1 MPETGAYRWCVSMHT
16 RFISTCYILVPLQ
29 VSNFAGATQVVG
41 LEYRHIRDFHVLMSA
56 GAKACVAHYTQF
68 MDTVTRWCHS
78 CNAHLE
84 DIAVQIAIKDV
95 TVRRGILLLVPD
107 NTVVLGGQ
115 VAAVYRSTGF
125 FPL

>member
-1 MPETGAYRWCVSMHT
+1 
-16 RFISTCYILVPLQ
+16 VPLQ

-56 GAKACVAHYTQF
+56 GAKACFAHFTQF
-68 MDTVTRWCHS
+68 MDTVARWCQS
-78 CNAHLE
+78 RNAHLE
-84 DIAVQIAIKDV
+84 DNAVQIAIKDV

-115 VAAVYRSTGF
+115 VTCMYGCMQIDWLLSTIR
-125 FPL
+125 LSLH

>member
-1 MPETGAYRWCVSMHT
+1 MHT
-16 RFISTCYILVPLQ
+16 RFISTCHILVPLQ

-56 GAKACVAHYTQF
+56 GAKACFAHFTQS
-68 MDTVTRWCHS
+68 MDTVARWCHS

-115 VAAVYRSTGF
+115 VTCMHGCIQIDWLFYTVCL
-125 FPL
+125 PLH

>member
-1 MPETGAYRWCVSMHT
+1 MHT
-16 RFISTCYILVPLQ
+16 RFISTCYNLVPLQ

-56 GAKACVAHYTQF
+56 GAKACFAHFTLL
-68 MDTVTRWCHS
+68 MDTVARWCHS
-78 CNAHLE
+78 FNAHLE
-84 DIAVQIAIKDV
+84 DTAVQIAIKDV

-115 VAAVYRSTGF
+115 VTCMYGCIQIDWLFSTICP
-125 FPL
+125 PLH